1 MAGPIRIAILA
12 AAAAATRQIREVGE
26 ATRRMGRDAD
36 GADGPVRRM
45 SKSVG
50 ELTGKAVGAV
60 RSVGAVIAPIAGM
73 VSAAIAAAPALAGAG
88 AALLNVARAAGGA
101 APALAAIAAAAIFV
115 KLTLARI
122 APFIANS
129 LDPITK
135 AFDRATQAAGK
146 LAAQGVRPLARD
158 FAKVGVPIVAD
169 AMNQIATSTNLVV
182 KGFLNWAKSTP
193 GLVALRKV
201 TSSAADAFA
210 DVAPHV
216 LQLAIALGEM
226 LGRISGVS
234 LAAGSKGLAGV
245 LDAVTAKLKTIT
257 AKSVQ
262 DGLDVLRKTFESV
275 RSAVVKVGE
284 VIGIAIGIYR
294 KYQAEIMVI
303 SDVLAILAIVFGGP
317 VTAIIA
323 AVGLIVRHLDTV
335 KAAVAQVREVFAKPG
350 PVAFID
356 NLRTVVSTVW
366 PVIVDAFNQIKAAVL
381 PTLLQITDK
390 IRKDLIPAIGE
401 FLAAAAPVV
410 AFFIERFAPI
420 IATALQTV
428 VKIIS
433 AAVTIITGIFKV
445 LTGILTG
452 DWSKTWAGIKQI
464 LSGALSAIK
473 ALISGAFSVLRSY
486 FGAINSGLS
495 GIWRGLWALIRDVVA
510 TAIKNVTGLVAGL
523 AVSLRNALSI
533 DLSAAGRKI
542 IQTLINGIRSKAGEV
557 VGVVSNIAK
566 SVRDHFPFSPA
577 KRGPL
582 KKKPMTR
589 AGENIVRDLAKGM
602 RRRTPDAIFATRGL
616 ARGISEPER
625 FDFTGA
631 GRTPSL
637 YRPPGNPI
645 SINFGVVGDPVA
657 AGRAVEKVLNQYRA
671 ANGRAGLA

>member
-1 MAGPIRIAILA
+1 
-12 AAAAATRQIREVGE
+12 
-26 ATRRMGRDAD
+26 
-36 GADGPVRRM
+36 
-45 SKSVG
+45 
-50 ELTGKAVGAV
+50 
-60 RSVGAVIAPIAGM
+60 
-73 VSAAIAAAPALAGAG
+73 
-88 AALLNVARAAGGA
+88 
-101 APALAAIAAAAIFV
+101 
-115 KLTLARI
+115 
-122 APFIANS
+122 
-129 LDPITK
+129 
-135 AFDRATQAAGK
+135 
-146 LAAQGVRPLARD
+146 
-158 FAKVGVPIVAD
+158 VPIVAD

-216 LQLAIALGEM
+216 LSLATALGEM

-234 LAAGSKGLAGV
+234 LAAGSKGLVGV

-323 AVGLIVRHLDTV
+323 AVGLIVRHLETV

-420 IATALQTV
+420 ISAALQTV
-428 VKIIS
+428 VKLIS

-473 ALISGAFSVLRSY
+473 ALISGAFSVIRGY
-486 FGAINSGLS
+486 FSGITSAIG
-495 GIWRGLWALIRDVVA
+495 GIWRGLWALVKDTVS
-510 TAIKNVTGLVAGL
+510 TAIGNVKGLVAGL

-542 IQTLINGIRSKAGEV
+542 ISSLIAGIRAKAGEV
-557 VGVVSNIAK
+557 VNVVSGIAQ

-582 KKKPMTR
+582 KRKPMFT
-589 AGENIVRDLAKGM
+589 AGRNITRDLARGM
-602 RRRTPDAIFATRGL
+602 TSRAGDAKL
-616 ARGISEPER
+616 AAQLV
-625 FDFTGA
+625 A
-631 GRTPSL
+631 GRISNVDRVNLTGTPTL
-637 YRPPGNPI
+637 FRPQGNPI
-645 SINFGVVGDPVA
+645 TINFGVVGDPVA
-657 AGRAVEKVLNQYRA
+657 AGREVEKIINRYRGS
-671 ANGRAGLA
+671 NGRAGLA